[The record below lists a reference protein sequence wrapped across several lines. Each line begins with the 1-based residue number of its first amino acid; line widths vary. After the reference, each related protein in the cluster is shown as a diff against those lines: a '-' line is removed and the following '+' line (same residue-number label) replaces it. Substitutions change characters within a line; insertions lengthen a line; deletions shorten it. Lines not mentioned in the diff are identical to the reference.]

1 MNQRV
6 ANDLVSTA
14 TTKADLKDFD
24 RDPGFSHKNTILPKI
39 VKEEKDTRPDD
50 LRSVRSEFDYGSK
63 KKFTDVLGG
72 IKRNRLTLKS
82 DRSSNN
88 DALSVRTKASL

>member
-1 MNQRV
+1 MST
-6 ANDLVSTA
+6 VS
-14 TTKADLKDFD
+14 TKADLRDFD

-39 VKEEKDTRPDD
+39 VKDEKDSRPDD
-50 LRSVRSEFDYGSK
+50 LRSVRSEFDYGNK
-63 KKFTDVLGG
+63 KKFTDVLGS
-72 IKRNRLTLKS
+72 IKRNRLTLKT